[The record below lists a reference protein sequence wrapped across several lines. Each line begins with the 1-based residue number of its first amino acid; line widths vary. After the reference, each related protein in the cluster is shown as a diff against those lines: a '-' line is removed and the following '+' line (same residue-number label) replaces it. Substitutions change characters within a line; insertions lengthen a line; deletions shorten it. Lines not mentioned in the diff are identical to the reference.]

1 MTKEMR
7 DKMILDICRSAN
19 NELED
24 VIRGGDYAS
33 KAELIAKESIVD
45 CFKDGDVFEF
55 ISDPVVEYLWRLEKP
70 LEWLYNRMCTENYK
84 NTEDFLVRT
93 TQDIAFAM

>member
-1 MTKEMR
+1 MTKER
-7 DKMILDICRSAN
+7 REQMIIDICVSVKT
-19 NELED
+19 ELED
-24 VIRGGDYAS
+24 TQCLTEEA

-45 CFKDGDVFEF
+45 CFNDGEVFEF

-70 LEWLYNRMCTENYK
+70 LEWLYNRMCADNYK

>member
-24 VIRGGDYAS
+24 IIRGGDYAS

-45 CFKDGDVFEF
+45 CFKDGEVFEF

>member
-7 DKMILDICRSAN
+7 DKMILDICRSAK

-24 VIRGGDYAS
+24 IIRGGDYAS

-45 CFKDGDVFEF
+45 CFKDGEVFEF